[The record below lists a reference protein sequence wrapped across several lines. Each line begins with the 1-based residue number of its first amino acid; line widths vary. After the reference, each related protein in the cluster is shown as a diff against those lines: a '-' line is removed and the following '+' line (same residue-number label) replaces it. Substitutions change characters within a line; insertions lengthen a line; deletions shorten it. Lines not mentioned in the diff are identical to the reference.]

1 MLRWR
6 ANERR
11 RHDGYT
17 TGLRGRSPWSTSRSA
32 EQTAKHYQQIVEDSS
47 APLAFVRFWPMSRW
61 GYPVIGGTRASFGT
75 TAKERSDD
83 GERRDAAGLEAAL

>member
-1 MLRWR
+1 
-6 ANERR
+6 
-11 RHDGYT
+11 
-17 TGLRGRSPWSTSRSA
+17 
-32 EQTAKHYQQIVEDSS
+32 
-47 APLAFVRFWPMSRW
+47 MSRW